1 MSVKSKALFS
11 AALFAIAMNSFAQ
24 EAASASSD
32 RLVAIAPCRVVD
44 TRVDPPKDSSDEV
57 SRRLDL
63 AATRCG
69 RLVPASAVAYAL
81 RVTSMTRAIPHVAP
95 TPGTPGPLVRYP
107 AGATA
112 VVPVA
117 MTDNV
122 MVDIEGYYVRPGT
135 VVDPTD
141 AAATTGSTIST
152 TKVQT
157 AATPSHPGTPRT
169 DVTTPGTAGDLFLDA
184 ASPWSSAGFVGVAKA
199 ATPWTILKAGDSAGT
214 GGFAVYDSNQNELL
228 RVGSNGDT
236 RLRGT
241 NYFSGRTSYH
251 ESSSISGNVVHEVRI
266 VNPLDSAGT
275 NTNRVTFY
283 NARSDD
289 EVGSPATTKFQAF
302 TLGYYTQ
309 KDINFDSQ
317 IYYHFNPTFP
327 GYDKY
332 YFRALS
338 VVENKETFWVKAA
351 TNSTGVAQT
360 RADMYVSGVTTIGD
374 NPAETATRLKVNGS
388 VDITGNIAAKYQDVA
403 EWVPAAADLE
413 VGTVVVLTRGHV
425 NEVSA
430 SSNAYDTAVAG
441 VVSAHPGVVLGEA
454 GASKEMIAT
463 TGRVRV
469 KVDARQAPIEVG
481 DLLVSSDIAG
491 TAMKSIPIA
500 FGNRAFHQ
508 PGTIIGKALEPLASG
523 TGEILVLLSLQ

>member
-1 MSVKSKALFS
+1 MKPKALLLT
-11 AALFAIAMNSFAQ
+11 AVCAVALNSFAQ
-24 EAASASSD
+24 ETASAASD
-32 RLVAIAPCRVVD
+32 RFVAIAPCRLVD
-44 TRVDPPKDSSDEV
+44 TRVDAPDSSSDETT
-57 SRRLDL
+57 RRLNI
-63 AATRCG
+63 ASTRCG
-69 RLVPASAVAYAL
+69 RLVPASAIAYAV

-95 TPGTPGPLVRYP
+95 TPGTPGPLVRFP
-107 AGATA
+107 AGAVA
-112 VVPVA
+112 SFPVA
-117 MTDNV
+117 MTENV
-122 MVDIEGYYVRPGT
+122 AVDIEGYYVRPGT

-141 AAATTGSTIST
+141 ETTTGATTSAQKMQAAVVPLRPGAP
-152 TKVQT
+152 QT
-157 AATPSHPGTPRT
+157 N
-169 DVTTPGTAGDLFLDA
+169 VTTSGTAGDLFLDA
-184 ASPWSSAGFVGVAKA
+184 ASPWSSAGFVGVARA

-266 VNPLDSAGT
+266 VNPRDSAGT
-275 NTNRVTFY
+275 NNNRVTFY

-327 GYDKY
+327 NYDKY
-332 YFRALS
+332 YFRGLS
-338 VVENKETFWVKAA
+338 AVENKETFWVKAA
-351 TNSTGVAQT
+351 TNSTGVSQT
-360 RADMYVSGVTTIGD
+360 RADMYVSGLTTIGD
-374 NPAETATRLKVNGS
+374 NAAETATRLKVNGS

-413 VGTVVVLTRGHV
+413 VGTVVVLARGRV
-425 NEVSA
+425 NEVAA
-430 SSNAYDTAVAG
+430 SSHAYDTAVAG

-454 GASKEMIAT
+454 GATKEMIAT

-469 KVDARQAPIEVG
+469 KVDARRAPIEVG
-481 DLLVSSDIAG
+481 DLLVSSDVAG
-491 TAMKSIPIA
+491 TAMKSIPIEV
-500 FGNRAFHQ
+500 GGRAFHQ
-508 PGTIIGKALEPLASG
+508 PGTIVGKALEPLASG